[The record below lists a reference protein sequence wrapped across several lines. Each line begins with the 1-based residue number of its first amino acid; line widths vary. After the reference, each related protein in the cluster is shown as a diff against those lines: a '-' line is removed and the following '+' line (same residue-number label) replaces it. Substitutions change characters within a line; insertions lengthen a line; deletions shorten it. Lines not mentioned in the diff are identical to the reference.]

1 MLVISPHWRIHY
13 QSMIYYLLF
22 CFVTLLLDVFTS
34 IRVAPDEKDLQI
46 ALLRQQLRTL
56 ERKSK
61 TKPRLS
67 RPEKLI
73 LVSLAA
79 RLRTQKQR
87 FHEALDEALL
97 LVQPDTLLKWHRELV
112 RHKWTFQHPNCG
124 GRPRLES
131 DIELLIVRIARE
143 NPRMGY
149 DKIQGELL
157 KLGFKVHP
165 TTIKNVL
172 RRHSLLPTPQRGHSS
187 WRTFLKHYRQ
197 QMLACDFFTVET
209 LRLETL
215 YVLFFIELGSR
226 RVHLAGCTHSPNSA
240 WVTQQARQF
249 VWHLSDEP
257 QRMHFLIHDRDS
269 KFTASFDQT
278 FNSEGIEIVR
288 TPFRAPKANA
298 VAERWV
304 RTVRQECLDQF
315 LIFNQRHLVRVLK
328 EYADYYNT
336 ARPHQG
342 LDQQTPITLSRSQ
355 HGIIRCRDVLGGILH
370 DYYRD
375 AA

>member
-1 MLVISPHWRIHY
+1 
-13 QSMIYYLLF
+13 MIYHLAF
-22 CFVTLLLDVFTS
+22 CFVTLVLDVFAS
-34 IRVAPDEKDLQI
+34 VRVAPNEKDLQI
-46 ALLRQQLRTL
+46 ALLRQQLRIL

-67 RPEKLI
+67 RPEKLM
-73 LVSLAA
+73 LVTFAT
-79 RLRTQKQR
+79 RLKAQTQR
-87 FHEALDEALL
+87 FHEALGEALL
-97 LVQPDTLLKWHRELV
+97 LVQPDTLLKWHRQLV
-112 RHKWTFQHPNCG
+112 RRKWTFQHPHRG
-124 GRPRLES
+124 GRPRLER
-131 DIELLIVRIARE
+131 DVEALIVRIARE

-165 TTIKNVL
+165 STVKNVL
-172 RRHSLLPTPQRGHSS
+172 RRHGLLPAPQRGRSS

-226 RVHLAGCTHSPNSA
+226 RVHLAGCTTNPDRA
-240 WVTQQARQF
+240 WVTQQARQL
-249 VWHLSDEP
+249 VWHLGDEA
-257 QRMHFLIHDRDS
+257 QTSMRFLIHDRDS
-269 KFTASFDQT
+269 KFAGSFDQV
-278 FNSEGIEIVR
+278 FVSEGFEIVR

-304 RTVRQECLDQF
+304 RSVRQECLDQL
-315 LIFNQRHLVRVLK
+315 LILNQRHLARVLK
-328 EYADYYNT
+328 EYAHYYNT

-342 LDQQTPITLSRSQ
+342 LAQQTPIPLSRSRRGTI
-355 HGIIRCRDVLGGILH
+355 HCRDVLGGILH

>member
-1 MLVISPHWRIHY
+1 
-13 QSMIYYLLF
+13 MIYHLLF
-22 CFVTLLLDVFTS
+22 CFVTLVLDVFAS
-34 IRVAPDEKDLQI
+34 VRVAPTEKDLQI
-46 ALLRQQLRTL
+46 ALLRQQLRIL

-67 RPEKLI
+67 RSEKLM
-73 LVSLAA
+73 LVTLATCLKA
-79 RLRTQKQR
+79 QTQR
-87 FHEALDEALL
+87 FHEALSEALFV
-97 LVQPDTLLKWHRELV
+97 VQPETLLKWHRQLV
-112 RHKWTFQHPNCG
+112 HRKWTFQHPHRG
-124 GRPRLES
+124 GRPRVER
-131 DIELLIVRIARE
+131 DTEALIVRIARE

-157 KLGFKVHP
+157 KLGLKIHP
-165 TTIKNVL
+165 STVKNIL
-172 RRHSLLPTPQRGHSS
+172 RRHNLLPAPQRGCSS

-226 RVHLAGCTHSPNSA
+226 RVHLAGCTANPDRV
-240 WVTQQARQF
+240 WVTQQARQL
-249 VWHLSDEP
+249 VWHLSDEAMP
-257 QRMHFLIHDRDS
+257 LRFLIHDRDS
-269 KFTASFDQT
+269 KFAGNFDQV
-278 FNSEGIEIVR
+278 FVSEGFEIVR

-304 RTVRQECLDQF
+304 RSARQECLDQL
-315 LIFNQRHLVRVLK
+315 LILNQHHLAHVLK
-328 EYADYYNT
+328 VYVHYYNT

-342 LDQQTPITLSRSQ
+342 LAQRTPVPLSRSRRGTI
-355 HGIIRCRDVLGGILH
+355 HCRDVLGGILH